1 MVMLE
6 ITFATSLGVGHANP
20 YYMKQRQGNSLNV
33 ILQKEK
39 KNYLIKKK
47 YLTSSF

>member
-39 KNYLIKKK
+39 KKKNYLIKKN
-47 YLTSSF
+47 T